1 MHIQMFIYVTSC
13 SYLVWWFLPP
23 LSCLS
28 INCVFWLLFTSCLD
42 SCCWC
47 VGWNIS
53 SLLIA
58 GLEAQFSS
66 VVVVWKIKSVI
77 AHYRILLIRIILY
90 FITLVLSLDIVCQ
103 KDCIMFVWTCKKIRR
118 IFGWVHRIFWFNS
131 SNKLLTILDNT
142 FTDRTD
148 PVSRLTL

>member
-1 MHIQMFIYVTSC
+1 MTRILSEMIFIIIFKVAFILHIQMFIYVTSC
-13 SYLVWWFLPP
+13 SYLAWWFLPP

-90 FITLVLSLDIVCQ
+90 FITLVLIIRYCLSERLHYVCLNLQ
-103 KDCIMFVWTCKKIRR
+103 ENTKNIWLST
-118 IFGWVHRIFWFNS
+118 S
-131 SNKLLTILDNT
+131 YIL
-142 FTDRTD
+142 
-148 PVSRLTL
+148 V

>member
-1 MHIQMFIYVTSC
+1 MMKVNLTRILSERIFIIIFKVAFILHIQMFIYVTSC

-90 FITLVLSLDIVCQ
+90 FITLVLIIRYCLSERLHYVCLNLQ
-103 KDCIMFVWTCKKIRR
+103 ENTKNIWLST
-118 IFGWVHRIFWFNS
+118 S
-131 SNKLLTILDNT
+131 YIL
-142 FTDRTD
+142 
-148 PVSRLTL
+148 V